1 MQQSTKKILLSD
13 KFLVSMRCFVMKK
26 AKKGGVGT
34 QKYAEIRGK
43 EDEGVVLLKEIPR
56 N

>member
-1 MQQSTKKILLSD
+1 
-13 KFLVSMRCFVMKK
+13 MRCFVMKK
-26 AKKGGVGT
+26 AKKGGVMGT

-43 EDEGVVLLKEIPR
+43 EDDGVVLLKEIPR